1 MPFFS
6 MEEPLS
12 VSGGVDMDDES
23 LHARVEWMSLG
34 DFRVGA
40 EVVSHVYHPVVVW
53 TCRSVECLLRP
64 CDFAEDYAS
73 YYRCFATC
81 VRDRFLNGAV
91 TTPPAKARATVE
103 YSGSARVVGTE
114 VGVFGERALPHKG
127 HRFAILVT
135 AAGANI
141 DLRGGD

>member
-12 VSGGVDMDDES
+12 VSGGDGMDDES

-34 DFRVGA
+34 DLRVGA
-40 EVVSHVYHPVVVW
+40 EVVSHVYHPVVVG
-53 TCRSVECLLRP
+53 TCRSAECLLRP
-64 CDFAEDYAS
+64 CDFAEDCAS

-81 VRDRFLNGAV
+81 VRDRFLRAV
-91 TTPPAKARATVE
+91 E
-103 YSGSARVVGTE
+103 TE

-127 HRFAILVT
+127 HRFAMLVT

>member
-1 MPFFS
+1 
-6 MEEPLS
+6 
-12 VSGGVDMDDES
+12 MDDES

-40 EVVSHVYHPVVVW
+40 EVVFHVYHPVVVW

-103 YSGSARVVGTE
+103 YSGSARAAGTE
-114 VGVFGERALPHKG
+114 VGIFGERALPHKG
-127 HRFAILVT
+127 HRFAMLVT